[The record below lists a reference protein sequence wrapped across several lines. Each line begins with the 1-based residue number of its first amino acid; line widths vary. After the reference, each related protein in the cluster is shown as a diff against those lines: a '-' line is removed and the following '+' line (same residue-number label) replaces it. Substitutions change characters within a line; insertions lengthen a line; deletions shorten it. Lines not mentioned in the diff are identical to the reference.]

1 MEKVISEINNILW
14 GGGMIILILG
24 AGIYLTFATRFFQF
38 RKVKMI
44 FSETILSLFKDKSV
58 RKSNEKKSI
67 SQLQAVSTALAAT
80 MGTGNIAGVASALT
94 LGGAGAVFWMWVS
107 SLFGMMIVFCE
118 NVLGI
123 YYRYKNS
130 NDEWVGGP
138 MVYLEKGLGSKKL
151 GMVYAVFCVLASFG
165 MGNITQINSISLS
178 AKTSFGVPC
187 VVTGVISAVLIGI
200 IIFGGLKR
208 IGSVTEKLI
217 PILSLAYILGSIII
231 IVINFKAIP
240 SAFSEIF
247 KGAFGLDSITGG
259 ICGVAVKQA
268 VSVGLRRGVFSN
280 EAGLGSTVMVHAAS
294 DIKSPVKQG
303 MWGIFEVF
311 LDTIVCCTLTAL
323 VILTSG
329 AMNCKG
335 IKLDGAA
342 LVIKAFESGFGHF
355 SGIFVTASVSL
366 FAFATVLGWSVFGL
380 KAFEYVFGE
389 GYSVYYK
396 LIYVMLILF
405 GATGSINLIWG
416 ISDIFNGFMAIPN
429 LIGVL
434 ILSPVMLKALKN
446 YPGKEL

>member
-1 MEKVISEINNILW
+1 MEKVINEINGILW
-14 GGGMIILILG
+14 GGGMIILLLG
-24 AGIYLTFATRFFQF
+24 AGIYLTVATRFFQF
-38 RKVKMI
+38 RKVKLI
-44 FSETILSLFKDKSV
+44 FRETIFSLFKDKSV
-58 RKSNEKKSI
+58 RKSGEKKSI

-130 NDEWVGGP
+130 SGEWVGGP

-217 PILSLAYILGSIII
+217 PILSLAYIIGSIII

-240 SAFSEIF
+240 IAFSSIF

-259 ICGVAVKQA
+259 ICGAAVKQA

-396 LIYVMLILF
+396 LIYILLILF

-416 ISDIFNGFMAIPN
+416 ISDVFNGFMAIPN

-434 ILSPVMLKALKN
+434 LLSPVMLKALKN

>member
-1 MEKVISEINNILW
+1 MEKVINEINGILW
-14 GGGMIILILG
+14 GGGMIVLILG
-24 AGIYLTFATRFFQF
+24 AGIYLTVATRFFQF

-44 FSETILSLFKDKSV
+44 FRETIFSLFKDKSV
-58 RKSNEKKSI
+58 RKSGEKKSI

-130 NDEWVGGP
+130 SGEWVGGP

-217 PILSLAYILGSIII
+217 PILSLAYIIGSIII

-240 SAFSEIF
+240 IAFSSIF

-259 ICGVAVKQA
+259 ICGAAVKQA

-396 LIYVMLILF
+396 LIYILLILF

-416 ISDIFNGFMAIPN
+416 ISDVFNGFMAIPN

-434 ILSPVMLKALKN
+434 LLSPVMLKALKN

>member
-1 MEKVISEINNILW
+1 MEKFINEINGILW
-14 GGGMIILILG
+14 GGGMIVLILG
-24 AGIYLTFATRFFQF
+24 AGIYLTVATRFFQF

-44 FSETILSLFKDKSV
+44 FKETLLSLFKDKSV
-58 RKSNEKKSI
+58 RKSGEKKSI

-123 YYRYKNS
+123 YYRYKNA
-130 NDEWVGGP
+130 NGEWVGGP

-178 AKTSFGVPC
+178 AKASFGIPC
-187 VVTGVISAVLIGI
+187 VVTGIFSAVLIGI

-231 IVINFKAIP
+231 IVINFKSIP
-240 SAFSEIF
+240 SAFSNIF
-247 KGAFGLDSITGG
+247 RGAFGLDSVTGG

-329 AMNCKG
+329 AFHCKG

-355 SGIFVTASVSL
+355 SGIFVTISVSL

-380 KAFEYVFGE
+380 KAFDYVFGE
-389 GYSVYYK
+389 GYSIYYK
-396 LIYVMLILF
+396 LIYILLILF

-434 ILSPVMLKALKN
+434 LLSPVMLKTLKN

>member
-1 MEKVISEINNILW
+1 
-14 GGGMIILILG
+14 MIVLILG
-24 AGIYLTFATRFFQF
+24 AGIYLTVATRFFQF

-44 FSETILSLFKDKSV
+44 FRETIFSLFKDKSV
-58 RKSNEKKSI
+58 RKSGEKKSI

-130 NDEWVGGP
+130 SGEWVGGP

-240 SAFSEIF
+240 SAFSAIF

-259 ICGVAVKQA
+259 ICGAAVKQA

-396 LIYVMLILF
+396 LIYILLILF

-416 ISDIFNGFMAIPN
+416 ISDVFNGFMAVPN

-434 ILSPVMLKALKN
+434 VLSPVMLKALKN

>member
-1 MEKVISEINNILW
+1 MEKVINEINGILW

-380 KAFEYVFGE
+380 KAFDYVFGE
-389 GYSVYYK
+389 GYSIYYK
-396 LIYVMLILF
+396 LIYIILILF

>member
-1 MEKVISEINNILW
+1 LEKVINEINNILW

-24 AGIYLTFATRFFQF
+24 AGIYLTVATRFFQF

-44 FSETILSLFKDKSV
+44 FRETILSLFKDKSV
-58 RKSNEKKSI
+58 RKSNDKKSI

-123 YYRYKNS
+123 YYRYKNAS
-130 NDEWVGGP
+130 GEWVGGP

-178 AKTSFGVPC
+178 AKASFGVPC
-187 VVTGVISAVLIGI
+187 VVTGIFAAILIGI

-240 SAFSEIF
+240 SAFSAIF
-247 KGAFGLDSITGG
+247 RGAFGLDSITGG
-259 ICGVAVKQA
+259 ICGAAIKQA

-294 DIKSPVKQG
+294 DIKSPIKQG

-329 AMNCKG
+329 AMSCKG

-389 GYSVYYK
+389 GYSIYYK
-396 LIYVMLILF
+396 LIYVLLILF

-434 ILSPVMLKALKN
+434 LLSPVMLKALKN

>member
-1 MEKVISEINNILW
+1 MEKVINEINNILW
-14 GGGMIILILG
+14 GGGMIVLILG
-24 AGIYLTFATRFFQF
+24 AGIYLTVATRFFQF
-38 RKVKMI
+38 RKVKLI
-44 FSETILSLFKDKSV
+44 FRETILSLFKDKSV
-58 RKSNEKKSI
+58 RKSKEKKSI

-118 NVLGI
+118 NVLVI

-130 NDEWVGGP
+130 NGEWVGGP

-178 AKTSFGVPC
+178 AKASFGVPC
-187 VVTGVISAVLIGI
+187 VVTGLFTAILIGL

-240 SAFSEIF
+240 VAFSSIF

-259 ICGVAVKQA
+259 ICGAAVKQA

-329 AMNCKG
+329 ALNCKG
-335 IKLDGAA
+335 VKLDGAA

-366 FAFATVLGWSVFGL
+366 FSFATVLGWSVFGL

-396 LIYVMLILF
+396 LIYVLLILF

-434 ILSPVMLKALKN
+434 LLSPVMLKALKN

>member
-1 MEKVISEINNILW
+1 MEKVINEINGILW
-14 GGGMIILILG
+14 GGGMIVLILG
-24 AGIYLTFATRFFQF
+24 AGIYLTVATRFFQF

-44 FSETILSLFKDKSV
+44 FRETIFSLFKDKSV
-58 RKSNEKKSI
+58 RKSGEKKSI

-123 YYRYKNS
+123 YYRYKNA
-130 NDEWVGGP
+130 NGEWVGGP

-187 VVTGVISAVLIGI
+187 VVTGIFTAILIGL

-240 SAFSEIF
+240 VAFSAIF

-259 ICGVAVKQA
+259 ICGAAVKQA

-329 AMNCKG
+329 AINCKG

-396 LIYVMLILF
+396 LIYMMLILF

-416 ISDIFNGFMAIPN
+416 ISDIFNGFMAVPN

-434 ILSPVMLKALKN
+434 LLSPVMLKTLKN

>member
-14 GGGMIILILG
+14 GGGMIVLILG
-24 AGIYLTFATRFFQF
+24 AGIYLTVATRFFQF
-38 RKVKMI
+38 RKVKLI
-44 FSETILSLFKDKSV
+44 FRETILSLFKDKSV

-178 AKTSFGVPC
+178 AKVSFGVPC
-187 VVTGVISAVLIGI
+187 VVTGIFSAILIGI

-231 IVINFKAIP
+231 IVINFRAIP
-240 SAFSEIF
+240 TALSEIF
-247 KGAFGLDSITGG
+247 KGAFGLDSLTGG

-268 VSVGLRRGVFSN
+268 ISVGLRRGVFSN